1 MTLTTISPGL
11 ENVVAASTRL
21 SSVDGLAGELIIA
34 GYALEELA
42 ENATAEETIFLL
54 WQDRLPSADELTDFR
69 RRLASLRSLPPVTLD
84 LLRAAARAGA
94 PVMDALR
101 MAAGTLSLD
110 LPQSD
115 DPWAEAMALTARFPV
130 IVASYWRLLHGDEPI
145 APDAELGHAANFLY
159 MLTGQAPSQG
169 QVRGLETYLNSVS
182 DHGFNAST
190 FAARVI
196 IATGTDL
203 TSAIVGAVGA
213 LKGPLHGGAPGP
225 A

>member
-1 MTLTTISPGL
+1 
-11 ENVVAASTRL
+11 
-21 SSVDGLAGELIIA
+21 
-34 GYALEELA
+34 
-42 ENATAEETIFLL
+42 
-54 WQDRLPSADELTDFR
+54 
-69 RRLASLRSLPPVTLD
+69 
-84 LLRAAARAGA
+84 
-94 PVMDALR
+94 MDALR

-213 LKGPLHGGAPGP
+213 LKGLLHGGAGTAAGDRLRDWAGGPG
-225 A
+225 